1 MDWVDL
7 TSDFNN
13 KGIPSLKCIYTYTY
27 TEMDHL
33 HSFLG
38 FCRNY
43 QEKGTFLV
51 AQAVKNLPAIQET
64 QIQPLGQEDALE

>member
-13 KGIPSLKCIYTYTY
+13 KGISSLKRIYTY

-43 QEKGTFLV
+43 KEKGTSLV